1 MEEQR
6 LFLRPPMWLPFMV
19 VVLAGGSY
27 IAGKYVETRNQNVV
41 TISVQG
47 EGKVTAMPDIA
58 SLSFGVQT
66 GRQPTADGA
75 MKMLT
80 EKMTKVFDAVKASG
94 VEEKDISTQY
104 LNLNP
109 AYDWQDGRQV
119 SRGFEATESLTVKV
133 RNLDKITD
141 VLDAAVKAGA
151 NQAGSVSFTID
162 DPKVLEAQARAK
174 AIEDGQ
180 ARAKTLAKN
189 LGVTL
194 GALQGF
200 SDSGGGMPPIMY
212 MDRAMT
218 KSMGVGGGAAEPM
231 SPPIPSGDQDIVVNV
246 NLVYRVQ

>member
-6 LFLRPPMWLPFMV
+6 LFLRPPMWLPLIV
-19 VVLAGGSY
+19 VILAGGAY

-47 EGKVTAMPDIA
+47 EGKVTAAPDIA

-80 EKMTKVFDAVKASG
+80 EDMTKIIDAVKKAG
-94 VEEKDISTQY
+94 VEEKDITTQY

-109 AYDWQDGRQV
+109 AYDWQDGKQV

-133 RNLDKITD
+133 RDLDKISD

-162 DPKVLEAQARAK
+162 DPKVLQAQARAK
-174 AIEDGQ
+174 AITDAQ
-180 ARAKTLAKN
+180 AQAEVLAKN

-200 SDSGGGMPPIMY
+200 SENGNGMPPIMY
-212 MDRAMT
+212 MDRAMSA
-218 KSMGVGGGAAEPM
+218 KGIGGGGPEMVA
-231 SPPIPSGDQDIVVNV
+231 PPIPAGDQDVIINV
-246 NLVYRVQ
+246 NMVYRVR